1 MSSSVWPRASGEGAA
16 HVEAEARDRV
26 FAHALLHLPNRSAV
40 GHLREEGTTMEGL
53 LTRSL
58 TEADRDLLAAL
69 ASRVS
74 PQSMISRFH
83 GAVRIPSPSLLDRL
97 LDLAPG
103 QREALIALDDQ
114 VVVAVVRYARDTQEG
129 DTAEV
134 AALVADEW
142 QHHGVGLELM
152 RQLASRA
159 RAAGISRFRGDMLS
173 DNAGAQRLMTALG
186 QAVSSRRADGHTV
199 MIIDLA
205 PS

>member
-1 MSSSVWPRASGEGAA
+1 
-16 HVEAEARDRV
+16 
-26 FAHALLHLPNRSAV
+26 
-40 GHLREEGTTMEGL
+40 MEGL

-74 PQSMISRFH
+74 PQSMISRFQ
-83 GAVRIPSPSLLDRL
+83 GAVASVQPSLLDRL

-114 VVVAVVRYARDTQEG
+114 GVVAVVRYARDTQEG

-186 QAVSSRRADGHTV
+186 RSVSSRTSDDGHTV

>member
-1 MSSSVWPRASGEGAA
+1 
-16 HVEAEARDRV
+16 
-26 FAHALLHLPNRSAV
+26 
-40 GHLREEGTTMEGL
+40 MEGL

-83 GAVRIPSPSLLDRL
+83 GAVSSLPPSLLDRL

-114 VVVAVVRYARDTQEG
+114 VVVAVVRYARDTHDG

-142 QHHGVGLELM
+142 QHHGVGLDLM

-159 RAAGISRFRGDMLS
+159 RAAGISRFRGDILS

-186 QAVSSRRADGHTV
+186 PAVNSRTADGHTV
-199 MIIDLA
+199 MIVDLA

>member
-1 MSSSVWPRASGEGAA
+1 
-16 HVEAEARDRV
+16 
-26 FAHALLHLPNRSAV
+26 
-40 GHLREEGTTMEGL
+40 MEGL

-58 TEADRDLLAAL
+58 TEADRGLLAAL

-74 PQSMISRFH
+74 PQSMVSRFH
-83 GAVRIPSPSLLDRL
+83 GAVGNTPSLLDRL

-186 QAVSSRRADGHTV
+186 RSVSSRKTDGHTV

>member
-1 MSSSVWPRASGEGAA
+1 
-16 HVEAEARDRV
+16 
-26 FAHALLHLPNRSAV
+26 
-40 GHLREEGTTMEGL
+40 MEGL
-53 LTRSL
+53 LIRSL

-83 GAVRIPSPSLLDRL
+83 GAVASVTPLLLDRL

-114 VVVAVVRYARDTQEG
+114 EVVAVVRYARDTQDG
-129 DTAEV
+129 DTADV

-152 RQLASRA
+152 RQLAGRA
-159 RAAGISRFRGDMLS
+159 RAAGIIRFRGDMLS
-173 DNAGAQRLMTALG
+173 GNAGAQRLVTALG
-186 QAVSSRRADGHTV
+186 RLVSSRETDGHAV
-199 MIIDLA
+199 VIIDLA
-205 PS
+205 SS

>member
-1 MSSSVWPRASGEGAA
+1 
-16 HVEAEARDRV
+16 
-26 FAHALLHLPNRSAV
+26 
-40 GHLREEGTTMEGL
+40 MEGL

-58 TEADRDLLAAL
+58 TEADRGLLAAL

-74 PQSMISRFH
+74 PQSMMSRFH
-83 GAVRIPSPSLLDRL
+83 GAVGSLTPSLLDRM

-142 QHHGVGLELM
+142 RHHGVGLELM

-186 QAVSSRRADGHTV
+186 RSMSSRSADGHTV
-199 MIIDLA
+199 MIIELA